1 MKGSLLGAIVFMLL
15 VAVQPW
21 HHSKLDQF
29 AEGFVSN
36 VGAANSESW
45 QFVSGSMADGDTFK
59 VQQSGTEMTIRL
71 CGIDAP
77 EKEQPLGLRAQN
89 YLQSLI
95 NEGDGSVVVVPV
107 DRDRYGRMVAE
118 VFTILPTGEKSL
130 QEEMLLAGMAYV
142 YPQYVDSC
150 PNPEPMKLA
159 EAIAQEEGLGVWSGE
174 HQRPWEFRQS
184 KRGH

>member
-1 MKGSLLGAIVFMLL
+1 MQMKGSLLRAIVFVLL
-15 VAVQPW
+15 AAAQPW
-21 HHSKLDQF
+21 NQNKLNQF

-45 QFVSGSMADGDTFK
+45 QFVSGSMADGDTFR
-59 VQQSGTEMTIRL
+59 VQQSGPEMTIRL

-77 EKEQPLGLRAQN
+77 EKAQPLGLRAQS

-95 NEGDGSVVVVPV
+95 NAGDGSVVVVPV
-107 DRDRYGRMVAE
+107 ERDRYGRMVAE
-118 VFTILPTGEKSL
+118 VFVLGNEEKFL
-130 QEEMLLAGMAYV
+130 QTELLQAGLAYV

-150 PNPEPMKLA
+150 PNSEPMKLA

-174 HQRPWEFRQS
+174 YQRPWEFRQAN
-184 KRGH
+184 R